1 MKKIQA
7 NNVDQAKKELGEL
20 DKDLLKKLNVEI
32 SANEKHYFHV
42 ILVTIF
48 PRLNSPKNDV
58 RFNVHQFNKR
68 AFAKIEK
75 NFVAQGFNKLIILH
89 DPTNVEE
96 EETVVVPKHVQMKTE
111 EEIRKELQKEFDEK
125 LKAKTQEALDE
136 YKKEQKVINEIEKET
151 VIDLTKATSEEMQ
164 KFAQDNKID
173 LTGLKNKDEYRVA
186 INTWL
191 DGDKK

>member
-7 NNVDQAKKELGEL
+7 NNIDQAKKELSEL

-32 SANEKHYFHV
+32 SENEKHYFHV

-68 AFAKIEK
+68 AFGKIEK

-89 DPTNVEE
+89 DPSNVQEE
-96 EETVVVPKHVQMKTE
+96 EKVVVPKHVQMKTE
-111 EEIRKELQKEFDEK
+111 AEIRAELQKEFDAK
-125 LKAKTQEALDE
+125 LETRTQEALDE
-136 YKKEQKVINEIEKET
+136 YKSNAKEEKKVAP
-151 VIDLTKATSEEMQ
+151 VIDLNKATSEELQ
-164 KFAQDNKID
+164 RFAQDNKID
-173 LTGLKNKDEYRVA
+173 LKGLNNKDEYRVA

-191 DGDKK
+191 EGSEEKK